1 LNGFHLRNNRL
12 RVMMACG
19 DFAKAFNDN
28 MKALGLPAPSSL
40 FGSVQAALGNLA
52 TMLNALK
59 AVGAK
64 ATVAEMIGATTGL
77 EQLGIVSAL
86 SASFYV
92 GAVIGS
98 LMIAADAAMV
108 CTDDSKA
115 PSKLDSSKVRTWAAR
130 RHIDV
135 PPQMY
140 VFLDRHPEVV
150 LDLPH
155 RRAYASL
162 AAQRMAA

>member
-1 LNGFHLRNNRL
+1 
-12 RVMMACG
+12 MACG
-19 DFAKAFNDN
+19 DFAKAFTDN
-28 MKALGLPAPSSL
+28 MSALGLPAPNSL

-59 AVGAK
+59 AVGAR
-64 ATVAEMIGATTGL
+64 ATVVEMMGATTGL
-77 EQLGIVSAL
+77 EQLGIVGAL

-98 LMIAADAAMV
+98 LIVAADAAMI
-108 CTDDSKA
+108 CTDEDKSPA
-115 PSKLDSSKVRTWAAR
+115 KLSSSKVRTWAAR
-130 RHIDV
+130 RHIDI

-140 VFLDRHPEVV
+140 VFLDLHPEVV
-150 LDLPH
+150 VDLP
-155 RRAYASL
+155 RRRGYAAL